1 MKLKLLTLFM
11 AGFMTS
17 ASFASEPTQENQEIP
32 VEVLKNFIDVYYVIQ
47 NNYVDKIDNEKL
59 IQNAIKGMVSSLDPH
74 SEYLDSKEREDLVNN
89 INGEYAGVGIEV
101 QKIDAGLKV
110 VAPFDSTPAQKA
122 GILSGDVITR
132 IDDVILSTLPNPMDA
147 VGRLTGK
154 AGEDVRIVV
163 LRNNKEIPFTL
174 KKEIIKIKSV
184 KSNFIE
190 NKYAYLRISAFQKNT
205 SKDLEESI
213 NKIKSKNKIQGL
225 ILDLRS
231 NPGGLLDEAVN
242 VSDLF
247 LNKEVVVYTKDKQ
260 EKKTYYNAKDGD
272 IIKNIPMVVIIN
284 GGSASAAEIVA
295 GALQDNKRAI
305 IVGEKSFG
313 KGSVQNVIEFPDGNG
328 LKLTIARY
336 YTPSGRSIQAD
347 GIHPDVAIESLT
359 VQKKISQN
367 KFSEKDLPNYIANDS
382 SKKLEKNENK
392 DVMISPEKDYFLY
405 EAVNTLKILSL
416 RK

>member
-382 SKKLEKNENK
+382 SKKLDKNENK